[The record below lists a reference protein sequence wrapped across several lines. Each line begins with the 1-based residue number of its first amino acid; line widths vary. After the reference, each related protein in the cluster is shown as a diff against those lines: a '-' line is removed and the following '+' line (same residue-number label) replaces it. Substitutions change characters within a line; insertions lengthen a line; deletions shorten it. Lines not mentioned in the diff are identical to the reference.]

1 MKRIIIVNNGTLPLP
16 AVKGG
21 AVETLIDLLVN
32 ENEKRGCFHFEVYS
46 IFDEEAMNASRKYR
60 YSTFHFVKI
69 GSFRYK
75 MKHLFTRI
83 FNALCNRLGGYY
95 HSYPLH
101 RQIVDDVN
109 KAPGEYTSILLEGS
123 GLDACFLKK
132 KTGLPIIQRIHNVP
146 FRPMRKFDK
155 QSAQCTDLYLG
166 ISKYICDVLKKEEGN
181 YCSNIELLYNS
192 IPFDRFNRIVDEKE
206 ILDLREKLGFDKTDF
221 VVMFSGRLREY
232 KGVKE
237 LLMAIE
243 KCKEYP
249 SIKLLVVGS
258 HIFSSNQKSDF
269 IESLTPIVERL
280 GDKVKFTGFVK
291 YDDIFKYYKVADICS
306 FPSTWEEPFAL
317 TCLEGITCGKPVVIT
332 KSGGMTEIIDD
343 ACAVVVPNDSSLSD
357 NLAREFI
364 RLSQN
369 RNIVVKMGLSA
380 ENRAKAFSPDKQYNS
395 FVSLVNKYL

>member
-1 MKRIIIVNNGTLPLP
+1 
-16 AVKGG
+16 
-21 AVETLIDLLVN
+21 
-32 ENEKRGCFHFEVYS
+32 
-46 IFDEEAMNASRKYR
+46 
-60 YSTFHFVKI
+60 
-69 GSFRYK
+69 
-75 MKHLFTRI
+75 
-83 FNALCNRLGGYY
+83 
-95 HSYPLH
+95 
-101 RQIVDDVN
+101 
-109 KAPGEYTSILLEGS
+109 
-123 GLDACFLKK
+123 
-132 KTGLPIIQRIHNVP
+132 
-146 FRPMRKFDK
+146 MRKFDK

-237 LLMAIE
+237 LLIAIE

-258 HIFSSNQKSDF
+258 HIFSSNQNSDF

-369 RNIVVKMGLSA
+369 RNLVVKMGLSA
-380 ENRAKAFSPDKQYNS
+380 ENRAKAFSPDKQYNR